1 MRNPDISLVDFEV
14 LEPGTVA
21 IRSQIW
27 SRLCSWCKTEFGHG
41 FLDHVLL
48 VPVVFVQIL
57 IAFGYH
63 CYETGSPLY
72 YFRQLLA
79 HVQKQ
84 FIGMRPVMAPAW
96 DVCTRWHIIE
106 PTQHR
111 PPLPE
116 ALLRAMATIALT
128 WGWDT
133 WAAVLLCG
141 FFSASRIGEILRAK
155 RKHVLTPADLLSKR
169 KVLYVQIVSPKSRR
183 KGATIQYVTVTEPSV
198 ISFLSKVWKNWPP
211 EAPLFSGSAGAFRS
225 RWNAVLRHL
234 QVGKEHR
241 LTPGSVRA
249 GGAVFLHQTGTGI
262 FDLMWRMRLAH
273 QKTLTHYLQE
283 VVASSILP
291 SLPDETRQTIDAL
304 QVALPIFMFMKTGPA
319 AHTVQR

>member
-1 MRNPDISLVDFEV
+1 MELTYSR
-14 LEPGTVA
+14 
-21 IRSQIW
+21 W
-27 SRLCSWCKTEFGHG
+27 SEEQFGAG
-41 FLDHVLL
+41 FLDTV
-48 VPVVFVQIL
+48 VTTPVVFIQLL

-63 CYETGSPLY
+63 CYETGSPLH

-79 HVQKQ
+79 HVQRQ
-84 FIGMRPVMAPAW
+84 FIGIRPYMSPAW
-96 DVCTRWHIIE
+96 EVCTRWHIIE

-116 ALLRAMATIALT
+116 ALLRAMATVGLSWKWT
-128 WGWDT
+128 VWT
-133 WAAVLLCG
+133 AVLLCS
-141 FFSASRIGEILRAK
+141 FYSASRIGEILRAK
-155 RKHVLTPADLLSKR
+155 RRHVLTPADLLSER

-183 KGATIQYVTVTEPSV
+183 TGATIQYVTVTDPEV
-198 ISFLSKVWKNWPP
+198 VKFLTAFWQRWPQ
-211 EAPLFSGSAGAFRS
+211 ESSLFPGSPGSFRS
-225 RWNAVLRHL
+225 RWDAILKHVG
-234 QVGKEHR
+234 VGKEHR

-249 GGAVFLHQTGTGI
+249 GGAVFLHQAGTGI

-291 SLPDETRQTIDAL
+291 SLPGDTRQKIIAL
-304 QVALPIFMFMKTGPA
+304 QAALPIFLKAKTGPA